1 MCSSDLSAMNQ
12 PKGYGYG
19 SNAKEPGGVKASDA
33 SGERS
38 GSIKNGIAMGKAD
51 NISPDK
57 QFNGGRSKGV
67 CYTHVRGDH
76 K

>member
-1 MCSSDLSAMNQ
+1 MKRDNAEMQ

-19 SNAKEPGGVKASDA
+19 SNAKEPSGVKASDA
-33 SGERS
+33 SGERH
-38 GSIKNGIAMGKAD
+38 GSLKNGIAMGRAD
-51 NISPDK
+51 AVSSD

-67 CYTHVRGDH
+67 CYTHIRGDH

>member
-1 MCSSDLSAMNQ
+1 MKRDNAEMQ

-19 SNAKEPGGVKASDA
+19 SNAKEPAGVKASDA
-33 SGERS
+33 SGERH
-38 GSIKNGIAMGKAD
+38 GKIVNGVAMGMAD
-51 NISPDK
+51 DVSSD

-67 CYTHVRGDH
+67 CYTHTRDRY

>member
-1 MCSSDLSAMNQ
+1 MKGKTMSAMQQ
-12 PKGYGYG
+12 PKGYGQG
-19 SNAKEPGGVKASDA
+19 SSAKEPSGVKASDA

-38 GSIKNGIAMGKAD
+38 GMIKNGIAMGKAD

-57 QFNGGRSKGV
+57 QFNGGRSSGV
-67 CYTHVRGDH
+67 CYTHTRA

>member
-1 MCSSDLSAMNQ
+1 MSAMNQ

-38 GSIKNGIAMGKAD
+38 GSIRNGIAMGKAD
-51 NISPDK
+51 SVNEK

-67 CYTHVRGDH
+67 CYTHIRGDH